1 MSIIAV
7 NDVNDNL
14 FDSTN
19 IQQLEN
25 YDIKQIILFYEPI
38 KLGYLKIIRD
48 RGDTNNYI
56 LTLYTK
62 EYVINVDKDVY
73 IRQKKLDII
82 EESIKSEYFILNL
95 KNIEFI
101 NGTVQLKTKFGAINT
116 IIPVTDINTF
126 EYYIDALDICD
137 NKLNKTIT
145 DCEKQN
151 NFCEREMKLYRDLK
165 KTCKTQINGSKI
177 QENEELKIQ
186 IDSNNQ
192 ENQDLK
198 QQLESKNEE
207 IKELKKKINSNNQD
221 NKDSNNSQS
230 TQTTIIIICVFIIIL
245 LVSLCIYLYF
255 FKR

>member
-14 FDSTN
+14 FDITN

-82 EESIKSEYFILNL
+82 EKSIKSEYFILNL

-101 NGTVQLKTKFGAINT
+101 NGTVQLKTKFGAVNT
-116 IIPVTDINTF
+116 IIPVTG
-126 EYYIDALDICD
+126 YKYI
-137 NKLNKTIT
+137 
-145 DCEKQN
+145 
-151 NFCEREMKLYRDLK
+151 
-165 KTCKTQINGSKI
+165 
-177 QENEELKIQ
+177 
-186 IDSNNQ
+186 
-192 ENQDLK
+192 
-198 QQLESKNEE
+198 
-207 IKELKKKINSNNQD
+207 
-221 NKDSNNSQS
+221 
-230 TQTTIIIICVFIIIL
+230 
-245 LVSLCIYLYF
+245 
-255 FKR
+255 

>member
-14 FDSTN
+14 FDITN

-56 LTLYTK
+56 VTLYTK

-82 EESIKSEYFILNL
+82 EESIKSEYFILYL
-95 KNIEFI
+95 QNIEFI
-101 NGTVQLKTKFGAINT
+101 NGTVQLQTKFGATVNA
-116 IIPVTDINTF
+116 IIPVRDINPL
-126 EYYIDALDICD
+126 EYYMDALDICD

-165 KTCKTQINGSKI
+165 QTCKTQINGSKI
-177 QENEELKIQ
+177 QENEELKNQ

-198 QQLESKNEE
+198 QQLESKNQE
-207 IKELKKKINSNNQD
+207 IIQLKKQNQNNK
-221 NKDSNNSQS
+221 NSNNSQS
-230 TQTTIIIICVFIIIL
+230 TQTTTIIICVLIIIL
-245 LVSLCIYLYF
+245 LSSLCIYLYF
-255 FKR
+255 FYR